1 MATEPDLQISPGLS
15 IPGRCL
21 RWRFGPSGGPGGQHA
36 NRAHTRAELT
46 VDLATCEGID
56 DSVRARLIR
65 KLGPTVTTIADEER
79 SQLRNRGKA
88 RERLA
93 ARLGA
98 ALVRQ
103 RPRRPTKPT
112 RGSQRRRVEA
122 KKRRSQIKR
131 GRGRPGLED

>member
-1 MATEPDLQISPGLS
+1 MATEPDLQISPGLYV
-15 IPGRCL
+15 PGRCL
-21 RWRFGPSGGPGGQHA
+21 QWRFGPSGGPGGQHA

-46 VDLATCEGID
+46 LDLAGCDGLD
-56 DSVRARLIR
+56 DSIRARLVE
-65 KLGPTVTTIADEER
+65 KLGPTVTVTADEER
-79 SQLRNRGKA
+79 SQLRNRGRA

-93 ARLGA
+93 ARLAA

-103 RPRRPTKPT
+103 RPRRPTRPT

-122 KKRRSQIKR
+122 KKRRSQIKK